1 MDSQF
6 HSPDQEAAHAPPSP
20 KFVFHDENPRIL
32 DEDPEILARW
42 VAAQQFSRAEAR
54 ISELRLISQDT
65 QADDLRGAIDGAIE
79 DCELH
84 RVKLS
89 EFLAATVSA

>member
-6 HSPDQEAAHAPPSP
+6 NAPDQEAEHAPPKP
-20 KFVFHDENPRIL
+20 KFVFREEGPRIL

-42 VAAQQFSRAEAR
+42 VAAQQFSGVEAR
-54 ISELRLISQDT
+54 ILELRLISQGT
-65 QADDLRGAIDGAIE
+65 RTEDLRGAIDGAIE

-84 RVKLS
+84 RVKLF
-89 EFLAATVSA
+89 EFLAATVTA